1 MTDDGRADDRVVF
14 DTDIVA
20 MHYSVS
26 EIGCVDGLCVLDV
39 VEIET
44 NTACY
49 MTIDSRLPKV

>member
-1 MTDDGRADDRVVF
+1 MTDDGRADDRAVF

-20 MHYSVS
+20 MQYSVS

-49 MTIDSRLPKV
+49 MTTDS